1 MGAALDFLN
10 FALTT
15 TLVLGLYFA
24 PTLIAHK
31 RVPLQ
36 AFRIF
41 NWNLFTGWTGIGW
54 LISLYMALTARPHSD
69 HPEL

>member
-1 MGAALDFLN
+1 MDPVLDFLS
-10 FALTT
+10 FAVYS
-15 TLVLGLYFA
+15 TLALAIYFA

-31 RVPLQ
+31 RVPLI

-54 LISLYMALTARPHSD
+54 VFTLCWAIRATK
-69 HPEL
+69 PE

>member
-1 MGAALDFLN
+1 MDQVLDFLS

-15 TLVLGLYFA
+15 TAALAIYFA

-41 NWNLFTGWTGIGW
+41 NWNLFTGWTVLGW
-54 LISLYMALTARPHSD
+54 VFTLVWAIRAPK
-69 HPEL
+69 P